1 MRVGK
6 FGIHAAS
13 CYGVDV
19 VGVTLSEQQAQLAR
33 KRVTQ
38 AGLEGRVTIRVQD
51 YRDIRDGPYDAI
63 ASIGMVE
70 HVGERRIDEYARCL
84 ARLLQPG
91 GRLLNHGIAHL
102 DHRYKG
108 VGGFTDRY
116 VFPDADPVHLS
127 RILLALERAGFFIE
141 HVEEFGQDYAETL
154 RHWISR
160 LDEHHDEAVRLA
172 GEERVRIWQLYL
184 RGARRS
190 FETGFDSIYQVKAV
204 KQTDWRKAR
213 LAGGQLTPPIP
224 AHDLPAPPDL
234 SKLRINRDVP
244 PPQLQRAVGRTVVL
258 ALAALVLVL
267 GGVLYW
273 RRSQVATVQVVTA
286 TPVSGGEG
294 GAGSASVTANG
305 YVVARTR
312 ASVSAKLPGRIASLR
327 VSEGSSLRRG
337 EDHRDAGE
345 RGLPGPAGPGSSGRG
360 YCAGRP
366 PGGSRESVGRSSG
379 GQAAPRYPCGG
390 LEGGGRAGFRC
401 GSGRESEA
409 SARVQSA
416 ETRINSARAAAGFA
430 LANLENT
437 VIRAPFTGTVLR
449 KEAEVGEVVAP
460 RWAAGSPVER

>member
-1 MRVGK
+1 MSFATTAPLRRAIEHMVPDRPFTIEFWDGTEIPATREGGPVLSIRSPHALTHTIRHPGQIGLGRAYVTGALRVDDLDALNRVIYSWSPPRFHRRQRLRLLLAAAQAAGARVRSRRPASELKPKGK
-6 FGIHAAS
+6 LHSRQRDARSVRHHYDVSNEFFSLFLDRSMTYSCAFFSRDGTSLESAQQAKLDLTCRKLHLVPGQRVLDVGCGWGSFGIHAAS

-38 AGLEGRVTIRVQD
+38 AGLEGRVTVRVQD

-160 LDEHHDEAVRLA
+160 LEEHHDEAVRLA

-190 FETGFDSIYQVKAV
+190 FETAFDSIYQVKAL
-204 KQTDWRKAR
+204 KQTDWRKVR
-213 LAGGQLTPPIP
+213 LAGGQLAPPNS
-224 AHDLPAPPDL
+224 AHDLP
-234 SKLRINRDVP
+234 S
-244 PPQLQRAVGRTVVL
+244 T
-258 ALAALVLVL
+258 
-267 GGVLYW
+267 
-273 RRSQVATVQVVTA
+273 T
-286 TPVSGGEG
+286 
-294 GAGSASVTANG
+294 
-305 YVVARTR
+305 
-312 ASVSAKLPGRIASLR
+312 
-327 VSEGSSLRRG
+327 
-337 EDHRDAGE
+337 
-345 RGLPGPAGPGSSGRG
+345 
-360 YCAGRP
+360 
-366 PGGSRESVGRSSG
+366 
-379 GQAAPRYPCGG
+379 
-390 LEGGGRAGFRC
+390 
-401 GSGRESEA
+401 
-409 SARVQSA
+409 
-416 ETRINSARAAAGFA
+416 
-430 LANLENT
+430 
-437 VIRAPFTGTVLR
+437 
-449 KEAEVGEVVAP
+449 
-460 RWAAGSPVER
+460 